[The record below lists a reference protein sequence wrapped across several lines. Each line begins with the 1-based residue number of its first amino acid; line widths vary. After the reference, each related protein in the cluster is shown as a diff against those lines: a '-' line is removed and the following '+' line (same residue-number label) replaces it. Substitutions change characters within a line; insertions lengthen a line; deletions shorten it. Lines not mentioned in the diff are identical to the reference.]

1 MKGEAAKIHV
11 FGFLCFLKLS
21 CKMFT
26 QKYVVLSILNMKGF
40 GLVILGFNL
49 KNEFMFEE
57 RVTSLL
63 DLPCWSED

>member
-1 MKGEAAKIHV
+1 
-11 FGFLCFLKLS
+11 
-21 CKMFT
+21 MFT
-26 QKYVVLSILNMKGF
+26 HKYVVLWILNMLGF
-40 GLVILGFNL
+40 GRVFLGFNL